1 MEKIN
6 TPPPECLLM
15 PSPAQHT
22 TYLVQQVISAIL
34 YKFDPSNINFD
45 GENFGEYN
53 HEAKSIW
60 ARMNDCKD
68 ANALKIIIDNVFT
81 QSFGNNWGSFVSLNH
96 KSLHLGFMARQ
107 IWTMKQILIN

>member
-1 MEKIN
+1 MKKIN

-15 PSPAQHT
+15 PSSAQHRT
-22 TYLVQQVISAIL
+22 TLIQQVIAAIL

-60 ARMNDCKD
+60 ERMNRCE
-68 ANALKIIIDNVFT
+68 NFGELKSVIDNVFT
-81 QSFGNNWGSFVSLNH
+81 ESFGANWGSFVSFNH
-96 KSLHLGFMARQ
+96 KSLHLGFIARP
-107 IWTMKQILIN
+107 IWTMKQILLY